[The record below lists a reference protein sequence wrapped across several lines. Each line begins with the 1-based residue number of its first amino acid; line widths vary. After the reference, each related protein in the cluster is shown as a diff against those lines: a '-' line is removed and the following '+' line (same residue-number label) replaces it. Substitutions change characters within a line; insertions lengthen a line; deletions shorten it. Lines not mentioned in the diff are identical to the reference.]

1 MDQDPIRMLEPVAAT
16 YAKVNFGTLLH
27 KVSVEAERFVVNRQG
42 NPVAV
47 IMGYRQYVELV
58 NQSKTET

>member
-1 MDQDPIRMLEPVAAT
+1 MDKDPIKMLEPVPAT

-27 KVSVEAERFVVNRQG
+27 KVSVEGERYVVNRQG

-47 IMGYRQYVELV
+47 IIGYREYVELAGG
-58 NQSKTET
+58 KKK